1 VTSAAR
7 FRRLE
12 LALAALGITAVLAIA
27 LTALDAVRFHVGAAA
42 RALGG
47 APVEDVGLGDV
58 VVLALAAVEAA
69 MLAAAGVAVL
79 RRVRGQRAFLR
90 RLPVLGEREIGGRR
104 VVLVGG
110 GRPLAFTAGFLR
122 ARIWMS
128 VATLE
133 LLGARE
139 LRAVLAHEAQH
150 AARRDPLRLLAAE
163 ALAAAFFLVPPLRSL
178 GRRQAALAEL
188 VADAAAVRELGDPR
202 ALASALLAFDGSGP
216 PSPPSGSTTCSARA
230 TTRTCPPRCSRC
242 AASRWRRWGCAPRS
256 SCWARITS
264 SWRRWRRRCA
274 RSARS
279 RRSRCW
285 RCRPGSRAAGSRARC
300 GRWRERAS
308 RSEARLILLTPPH
321 HDASLVLGVG
331 IGCRANGPPC
341 PR

>member
-27 LTALDAVRFHVGAAA
+27 LTALDAVRFHVGTAA

-104 VVLVGG
+104 VVIVGG

-216 PSPPSGSTTCSARA
+216 PGVVGIAPERVDHLLGEGDDADVPAALLALCGLALA
-230 TTRTCPPRCSRC
+230 ALGLC
-242 AASRWRRWGCAPRS
+242 AALVVLGEDHLELAAVAAPV
-256 SCWARITS
+256 CTIGALAAIVLLAVPAWLA
-264 SWRRWRRRCA
+264 
-274 RSARS
+274 S
-279 RRSRCW
+279 RRVTRAL
-285 RCRPGSRAAGSRARC
+285 RPLA
-300 GRWRERAS
+300 
-308 RSEARLILLTPPH
+308 
-321 HDASLVLGVG
+321 
-331 IGCRANGPPC
+331 
-341 PR
+341 